1 MRRAVKKADERFR
14 WSKSEVVENNTYVK
28 MYLGALNK
36 VLATPERQTL
46 YLLSK
51 FFTDAAAEVTR
62 GRYLLAN
69 HLFSKGEHLMTA
81 IDHTAHP
88 LLLAFLNN
96 VYNRSKSLFHYRRG
110 ETDTAIALIQATVV
124 NNQRLEARGFDF
136 LVFDRVSQ
144 YHNLARVYFSI
155 KRPEEGMKVVL
166 DNICFLMTGA
176 SSLFG
181 TVQAP
186 GIRDYTKDYLD
197 MRFSLLCQ
205 LIVDTVR
212 SYVGEEDTV
221 AQRSARITFFNTLA
235 LYLPDFIVVTDDER
249 RLQAWLMAIITFYQD
264 HNIDALTQAAQRHVD
279 QPFFGGH
286 PGTLLTK
293 LVKLEEKD
301 LCLE

>member
-1 MRRAVKKADERFR
+1 MRRAAKKVNERFR

-69 HLFSKGEHLMTA
+69 HLFSKGERLMAA
-81 IDHTAHP
+81 INRADHP
-88 LLLAFLNN
+88 LLMAFLNN

-144 YHNLARVYFSI
+144 YHNLARVYFSMS
-155 KRPEEGMKVVL
+155 RPEEGMKVVL

-176 SSLFG
+176 SPLFD

-186 GIRDYTKDYLD
+186 GIRSYNKDYLD

-205 LIVDTVR
+205 LIFDTVR
-212 SYVGEEDTV
+212 SYVGEEDNAT
-221 AQRSARITFFNTLA
+221 QRSARISFFNTLA
-235 LYLPDFIVVTDDER
+235 IYLRDFIVVTSDEQ
-249 RLQAWLMAIITFYQD
+249 RLQDWLTAIIMFYED
-264 HNIDALTQAAQRHVD
+264 NNIDVLTRAAQRQLD

-286 PGTLLTK
+286 PGKLLTK
-293 LVKLEEKD
+293 LVKLEEKAW
-301 LCLE
+301 CLK